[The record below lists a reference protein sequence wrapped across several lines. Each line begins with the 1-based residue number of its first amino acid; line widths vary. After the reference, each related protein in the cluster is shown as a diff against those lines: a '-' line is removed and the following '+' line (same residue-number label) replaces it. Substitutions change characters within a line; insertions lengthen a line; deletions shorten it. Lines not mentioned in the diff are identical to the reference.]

1 MRLEK
6 IRNDIL
12 REMYSEAEPGLDFD
26 HLLKNPDEYDE
37 KWFENHHLPKG
48 KQDEIFEKHCEKHDV
63 TGSERSSLSWTCFL
77 DLGPR
82 YTEKEVQDEELVDNE

>member
-1 MRLEK
+1 MELEA

-26 HLLKNPDEYDE
+26 HLLENPDEYDE
-37 KWFENHHLPKG
+37 KWFENHHLSKER
-48 KQDEIFEKHCEKHDV
+48 QNEIFERHCEKHDV
-63 TGSERSSLSWTCFL
+63 TSSERSSLNWACFL

-82 YTEKEVQDEELVDNE
+82 YTEK